1 MIVFQPDNP
10 RIPNPLIRGSSL
22 LKPLRQP
29 RTCDR
34 LRIPFEYCSCEM
46 KKTSLSRDPVAIEA
60 AEIMV
65 NEMNRILEE
74 DLGTRGK
81 CAELKLKKNKVSAD
95 RFEEKS
101 KMKLYKVSYV
111 TQPGDGEFW
120 GYVTQDPADGNNLK
134 ILSERFPRMNKY
146 EHQARCASTAKYAAY
161 CYCKESAKRTFE
173 RRKA

>member
-1 MIVFQPDNP
+1 
-10 RIPNPLIRGSSL
+10 
-22 LKPLRQP
+22 
-29 RTCDR
+29 
-34 LRIPFEYCSCEM
+34 M

-146 EHQARCASTAKYAAY
+146 EHQARCAGTAKYAAY
-161 CYCKESAKRTFE
+161 CYCKDLIQVPKGSKAAPNTTKSTTPKTERSSTLPKNIETERVPSSSLPSTESVE
-173 RRKA
+173 VVSSS